1 MREYKWD
8 RATITP
14 DEIVDGLVSQYGPEC
29 PISIEMDD
37 RKKQIPYKNA
47 MATCECHRCGSVF
60 SMTPA
65 SILNAFYNTGYV
77 CLKCGPLSDDQ
88 MKAKQKERMNE
99 RALEELEKHGVDV
112 FAEDEDEKKAKQEA
126 EEDNRV
132 AMSSEDYQDAFDE
145 LDEDNQIVEST
156 ESSEVVEEEISE
168 EEDDVSKYMASDDD
182 DKVSIGE
189 SASVDVEE
197 ETEVPSEEP
206 EIVDY
211 SNYTPV
217 NHEAERLEEEK
228 TKAIEEAKKEAEL
241 EKQKAVEEAKQEAIR
256 EAQRKADE
264 EKAAYADKLR
274 AEMEAEMKA
283 KIEAEKAKAAAE
295 IEAAKKAQEEAEK
308 FAAEANLKAQEAQE
322 ALEAMESDEE
332 PIVSEEADYEDD
344 QTEEYTEEDEDGV
357 EENFTLDET
366 SDEEQRPTT
375 EEEYFDHVVGTEGYS
390 QDEFDAIVEKRLS
403 NIKDKLSLQPWVRAS
418 FDTDDDGHIT
428 ATCRLCGQK
437 NVLDSFD
444 DIDNVVTV
452 DDAFCKTH
460 NIKIGKLDRK
470 DGKTPMMSTC
480 ACCRESII
488 NNGFNEY
495 HRNAVEGLAHESHF
509 KVLNG
514 DNHLFIPSLD
524 EIFTVEC
531 NGVKADLTFAE
542 LCGFN
547 GKDAR
552 EDPMFKAPEKSVSD
566 EQHRVIKPVSK
577 NTEVK
582 TEETQAT
589 KNKTVTLK
597 AEAPSKEDY
606 EANKTQAKGSVF
618 KKSEKT
624 QQQTMYNKYNM
635 GPKVENMTDS
645 NASLEEEREIE
656 QEEIVKNTIF
666 KPGQKLVIS
675 RKNIAKLN
683 NKQNPFERE
692 EALEEQFR
700 ETKMARFISDL
711 STESE
716 VKCNL
721 IINNKTYE
729 LPVIDF
735 ESGLRV
741 ICADLEE
748 RSMPNVPFN
757 TLGDPKVLPFTYY
770 ESTATDDGTGVFK
783 KRPKKFNW
791 VVLFSDSVE
800 ERHDATFMALM
811 KYVNPKK
818 LAYEGQRI
826 QLEDNLN
833 YEYTT
838 YDQFLRDFDVRY
850 SPFPGGKPKTG
861 QLGILATWDSSKAVT
876 TKDVLKFQL
885 QASGMDNVA
894 NLNSL
899 EDESQYMVASI
910 RYIERF
916 NKETNR
922 VIYTI
927 TEYVEIGSCL
937 IADGLAQC
945 IRALL
950 KEYMLKYPAMRNVEP
965 YIIVECDPNSLTS
978 PSIKNYLKRGSIVA
992 MNDTIRQLIY
1002 GSQFRPGRNG
1012 VDQYLRYSYVRR
1024 PEYRSKDSD
1033 YLRHDMRMFSV
1044 GTIIRTMS
1052 DEIKQAGI
1060 QNTIRDPD
1068 VKNRFIANM
1077 GYVKARQAEIKEMFV
1092 TQSTVTSL
1100 LYDSKTTLMRKHI
1113 NADGNMFQNTAMVT
1127 DSMSGIGMNNIFTN
1141 PNLINRYQRIMERG
1155 TPEAK
1160 QHMLNLMYQSNPMM
1174 AAQIQMMGGMGMMSQ
1189 PNMQQNNF
1197 GMPQMNYWFTGN
1209 NFGN

>member
-1 MREYKWD
+1 MREYNWE

-14 DEIVDGLVSQYGPEC
+14 DEIIDGLVSQYGPEC

-47 MATCECHRCGSVF
+47 MATCECHRCGSIF
-60 SMTPA
+60 SMTPE
-65 SILNAFYNTGYV
+65 SILNAYYNTGYV
-77 CLKCGPLSDDQ
+77 CLKCGPLSDEQ

-99 RALEELEKHGVDV
+99 RAIEELIKHDVDP
-112 FAEDEDEKKAKQEA
+112 FAEDESEKKAKQEA
-126 EEDNRV
+126 KEDERLALSEEDYADV
-132 AMSSEDYQDAFDE
+132 FDE
-145 LDEDNQIVEST
+145 LEETST
-156 ESSEVVEEEISE
+156 PSKSE
-168 EEDDVSKYMASDDD
+168 ESDDISKYMASDDD

-197 ETEVPSEEP
+197 DEPEKAPSEEP

-211 SNYTPV
+211 SDYTPP
-217 NHEAERLEEEK
+217 NHYEERLEEEK
-228 TKAIEEAKKEAEL
+228 TKAIEEAKKAAEI
-241 EKQKAVEEAKQEAIR
+241 EKQKAVEEAKQEAMR
-256 EAQRKADE
+256 EAQKKAAE
-264 EKAAYADKLR
+264 EKAAYEDKLR
-274 AEMEAEMKA
+274 AEMEAKMKA
-283 KIEAEKAKAAAE
+283 ELEAEKAKAAAE
-295 IEAAKKAQEEAEK
+295 IEAAKKAQEQAEQ
-308 FAAEANLKAQEAQE
+308 FAAEANLRAQEAEQ
-322 ALEAMESDEE
+322 ALEAIGDDAEPEVTEE
-332 PIVSEEADYEDD
+332 AADYDDDQSEEYSEEETDDVTEENFSLEEEADAE
-344 QTEEYTEEDEDGV
+344 
-357 EENFTLDET
+357 
-366 SDEEQRPTT
+366 P
-375 EEEYFDHVVGTEGYS
+375 EEEYYDHVVGTEGYS
-390 QDEFDAIVEKRLS
+390 QDEFDANVEKHLA
-403 NIKDKLSLQPWVRAS
+403 NLKNAIGFQPWIRAS

-428 ATCRLCGQK
+428 ANCRLCGT
-437 NVLDSFD
+437 NSTLDSFD
-444 DIDNVVTV
+444 DIDRIIKV
-452 DDAFCKTH
+452 DDEFRKTN
-460 NIKIGKLDRK
+460 NIKATINCK
-470 DGKTPMMSTC
+470 DGRTPLMSSC
-480 ACCRESII
+480 ACCRESVI

-495 HRNAVEGLAHESHF
+495 HRNAVEGLAHDSNF
-509 KVLNG
+509 KILNA
-514 DNHLFIPSLD
+514 DNHMFIPSLD

-531 NGVKADLTFAE
+531 NGVKKDLTFAE
-542 LCGFN
+542 LCKFN
-547 GKDAR
+547 GKDASK
-552 EDPMFKAPEKSVSD
+552 DPMFKAERK
-566 EQHRVIKPVSK
+566 VIKPVSK
-577 NTEVK
+577 AT
-582 TEETQAT
+582 TEEPV
-589 KNKTVTLK
+589 KEEKPNPVVLK
-597 AEAPSKEDY
+597 AEAPVKEDF
-606 EANKTQAKGSVF
+606 ENSNEKSTEGSSIF
-618 KKSEKT
+618 KKSAKT
-624 QQQTMYNKYNM
+624 QQQTMYEKYNS
-635 GPKVENMTDS
+635 GPKIENMKDS
-645 NASLEEEREIE
+645 NASLDEEREVE
-656 QEEIVKNTIF
+656 QEEIAKNTIF

-675 RKNIAKLN
+675 KKNIAKLN

-700 ETKMARFISDL
+700 ETKMAKFISDL

-721 IINNKTYE
+721 IIGNKTYE

-741 ICADLEE
+741 ICANLEE
-748 RSMPNVPFN
+748 RSMPNVPFH

-770 ESTATDDGTGVFK
+770 ENTATADENGVYK

-791 VVLFSDSVE
+791 VILFSDSVE
-800 ERHDATFMALM
+800 ERHDATFMAMM
-811 KYVNPKK
+811 KYINPKK

-826 QLEDNLN
+826 QLEGNLN

-861 QLGILATWDSSKAVT
+861 QLGILASWDSSKAIT

-885 QASGMDNVA
+885 QASGMNDIA

-916 NKETNR
+916 NKETQR

-927 TEYVEIGSCL
+927 TEYVEIGSCF

-950 KEYMLKYPAMRNVEP
+950 KEYMLKYPNMRNIEP
-965 YIIVECDPNSLTS
+965 YIIVECDPNCLTS
-978 PSIKNYLKRGSIVA
+978 PSIKNYLKRGSLVN

-1033 YLRHDMRMFSV
+1033 YLRHDMRMFSA
-1044 GTIIRTMS
+1044 GTIMHTMQ
-1052 DEIKQAGI
+1052 DEIKQAGL

-1092 TQSTVTSL
+1092 DQSTVTSL

-1127 DSMSGIGMNNIFTN
+1127 DSTTGIGMNNILTN
-1141 PNLINRYQRIMERG
+1141 PNLISRYQRIMERG

-1174 AAQIQMMGGMGMMSQ
+1174 AAQIQMMGGMGMMQQ
-1189 PNMQQNNF
+1189 PNMTQNNF
-1197 GMPQMNYWFTGN
+1197 GMPQMNYWFSN
-1209 NFGN
+1209 